1 MRSARSP
8 PLPAATPYMGRL
20 APFTGDSMLV
30 RADRGAGSR
39 QTGGAVPLA
48 ESQIPSG
55 LLSAAGCVASG
66 QVSLT
71 GAAWVMRPAATD

>member
-1 MRSARSP
+1 
-8 PLPAATPYMGRL
+8 
-20 APFTGDSMLV
+20 
-30 RADRGAGSR
+30 
-39 QTGGAVPLA
+39 VPLA